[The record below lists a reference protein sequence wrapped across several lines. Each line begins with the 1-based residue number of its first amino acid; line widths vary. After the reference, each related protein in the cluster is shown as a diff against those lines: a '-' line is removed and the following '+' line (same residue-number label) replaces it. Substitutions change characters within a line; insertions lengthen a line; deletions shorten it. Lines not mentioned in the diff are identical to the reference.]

1 MLGKARQGF
10 GWLAG
15 LAGVSERNEKLVTRD
30 WRIRRAGDARSP
42 TFWPTPLQ
50 RPTTN
55 DDIDEGVDVVKFLPH
70 TSSPRTPT
78 FAPYIKMSSN
88 VVLRRSLAAAKR
100 PLFPVQ
106 LGTCNLH
113 MEAGSTHTDKHP
125 FLTALLSRA
134 IHALTQP
141 SAPLNIQ
148 LCLCSWWSCVPFLS
162 SLLPQFPFLPAPPAP
177 SLTLDVTNDAML
189 DNFRVFLFAGFCL
202 AIYKGTVND
211 PTTFPPPQRSAGSH
225 HWTFERLLS
234 AGLVPLTAAAFVTSG
249 SHAALLDG
257 LLGISLVVHS
267 HIGVRTLSF
276 LFLHPY
282 SFRLVAYP
290 LYVRTILP
298 SLIPSWWITSINAS
312 SPRSG
317 QSLPGRYA

>member
-1 MLGKARQGF
+1 MPETPEVRLF
-10 GWLAG
+10 GRL
-15 LAGVSERNEKLVTRD
+15 RYND
-30 WRIRRAGDARSP
+30 
-42 TFWPTPLQ
+42 Q
-50 RPTTN
+50 RPTTTSTK
-55 DDIDEGVDVVKFLPH
+55 GS
-70 TSSPRTPT
+70 TSSNSSRIHRHREHPLSLPT
-78 FAPYIKMSSN
+78 SKCLLTSSCAA
-88 VVLRRSLAAAKR
+88 LWQQPSDLSSLSNSVR
-100 PLFPVQ
+100 VISNCP
-106 LGTCNLH
+106 H
-113 MEAGSTHTDKHP
+113 MEAGSTHTDIHP
-125 FLTALLSRA
+125 VLTALLSRA
-134 IHALTQP
+134 IHSLTQP

-148 LCLCSWWSCVPFLS
+148 LCLCSRWSCVTFLS
-162 SLLPQFPFLPAPPAP
+162 SLLPFFPFLPPLPVP
-177 SLTLDVTNDAML
+177 SLTLDVTNDAVL
-189 DNFRVFLFAGFCL
+189 DNFGAFLFAGFCL